1 MDRLDRKIIAYLQGD
16 LELSSRPFAG
26 LAADL
31 GVTEAEVVERIRA
44 MAQSG
49 TMRRFGAT
57 LRHQR
62 SGFPANV
69 MVAWNVAEDQ
79 VLGAGKILSSF
90 RQVSHCYWRERCGG
104 FPYNVYT
111 MVHGQSQEE
120 CREVV
125 EQMSRKAGQK
135 DFALLFS
142 KKELKKTSMRY
153 FEPQNNAK

>member
-1 MDRLDRKIIAYLQGD
+1 M
-16 LELSSRPFAG
+16 
-26 LAADL
+26 
-31 GVTEAEVVERIRA
+31 VERIRA

-79 VLGAGKILSSF
+79 VLAAGKVLSSF
-90 RQVSHCYWRERCGG
+90 RQVSHCYWRERCGD

-125 EQMSRKAGQK
+125 DQMSQKAGQK
-135 DFALLFS
+135 DFTLLFS
-142 KKELKKTSMRY
+142 KKRSSKKHPCVTLSPKIMQNEKRY
-153 FEPQNNAK
+153 RQCQAAAPGLNAWRDVCKRI